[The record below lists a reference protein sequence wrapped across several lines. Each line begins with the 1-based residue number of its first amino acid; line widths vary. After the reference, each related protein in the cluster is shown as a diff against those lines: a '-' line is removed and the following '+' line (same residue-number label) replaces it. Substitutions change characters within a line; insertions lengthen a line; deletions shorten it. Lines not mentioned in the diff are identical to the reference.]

1 MVDPHQPRQ
10 RCPPMPS
17 HSLRA
22 GTEDL
27 GQMCPRKDGAS
38 PQPRPRGGQK
48 EAPSAS
54 VPSPFWSPQQRCDEG
69 RPRRPQFPRGLSR
82 EGRLF
87 KGTFATAA
95 SEPPEPFLSGPQFS
109 SRLLFPSSVLPLQS
123 RGDPFPGQSISCLT
137 QAPSLKEVMQEV
149 SPSLQL
155 WGLDLQKLLHYAD
168 ILGHLTSTSLLRLV
182 L

>member
-1 MVDPHQPRQ
+1 
-10 RCPPMPS
+10 MPS

-27 GQMCPRKDGAS
+27 GQMCPRQDGAS

-69 RPRRPQFPRGLSR
+69 RPRRPQFPHGLSR

-137 QAPSLKEVMQEV
+137 QAPSLKEVAHTLSLSM
-149 SPSLQL
+149 SPSLMVEAEGPEFFSFL
-155 WGLDLQKLLHYAD
+155 RFSSVTGRR
-168 ILGHLTSTSLLRLV
+168 TLLRMDSLS
-182 L
+182 